1 MIDLSIIIVN
11 WNTKKLLLD
20 CLASIFNQ
28 NENLNYEIIVV
39 DNGST
44 DGSVTAVKQ
53 LMRHGLRVRNKN
65 KQLTVPKTRN
75 PQTRN
80 SLTVKLIENKENLG
94 FAKANNQAIQQAIG
108 EYILLLNTDTK
119 IINNALKK
127 LVDFARSDKKI
138 GLVGPRLLNFNGTP
152 QPSVAPFFT
161 LFKVFVW
168 LFTGDRFLY
177 SSPNKAI
184 KADWLMGAALMAKKE
199 MIEKIGGLDEG
210 YFMYVEDIEWC
221 YRAKKAG
228 WSVWFYPAAQII
240 HLVRGSSPEGK
251 QRAIL
256 GIYKGLLRF
265 YEKNFASWQ
274 LSVLKFLLLTKA
286 VIAWLIGVVTVNNY
300 LKKTYGEAI
309 KLVGQA

>member
-11 WNTKKLLLD
+11 WNTKKLLID
-20 CLASIFNQ
+20 CLFSIIKQ
-28 NENLNYEIIVV
+28 TKGLSYEVLVI

-44 DGSVTAVKQ
+44 DGSVTAVKE
-53 LMRHGLRVRNKN
+53 LRVKELR
-65 KQLTVPKTRN
+65 V
-75 PQTRN
+75 
-80 SLTVKLIENKENLG
+80 IENKKNLG
-94 FAKANNQAIQQAIG
+94 FAKANNQALREAQG
-108 EYILLLNTDTK
+108 EYVLLLNSDTK
-119 IINNALKK
+119 IVNNALEK
-127 LVDFARSDKKI
+127 LVDFARSDEKI
-138 GLVGPRLLNFNGTP
+138 GLVGPRLLNLDGTP

-168 LFTGDRFLY
+168 LFSGDRFLY
-177 SSPNKAI
+177 SSPVKTI
-184 KADWLMGAALMAKKE
+184 KADWLMGAALMAKRE
-199 MIEKIGGLDEG
+199 MIEEIGGLDESF
-210 YFMYVEDIEWC
+210 FMYVEDVEWC

-228 WSVWFYPAAQII
+228 WSVWFYPAAQIV

-251 QRAIL
+251 QRVIL

-286 VIAWLIGVVTVNNY
+286 AIAWLIGLVTANNY